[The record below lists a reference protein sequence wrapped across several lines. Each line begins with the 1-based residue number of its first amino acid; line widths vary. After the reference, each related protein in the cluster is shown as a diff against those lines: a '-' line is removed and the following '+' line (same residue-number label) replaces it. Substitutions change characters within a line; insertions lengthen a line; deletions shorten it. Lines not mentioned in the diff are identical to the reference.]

1 MIPLNGKVLIFSYSN
16 IFNVF
21 LDLLFQIIATLF
33 LRKFKIGDSFY
44 AKHSMFCDPL
54 LCPAEYTIKTTKKYF
69 EYVFSEKNTL

>member
-1 MIPLNGKVLIFSYSN
+1 MEK
-16 IFNVF
+16 F
-21 LDLLFQIIATLF
+21 LSFQIIATLF

-69 EYVFSEKNTL
+69 EYVF